1 MQPPRQPPGQ
11 PTAELQRQHVRPEE
25 VWPQPVAWWCA
36 MGGVSA
42 LRRKWGLGSKAV
54 GPARP
59 AHAMSSNAT
68 DIPAAN
74 FTVEAVQYSCT
85 RSALRGCKNLRA
97 R

>member
-36 MGGVSA
+36 MGGVPA

-68 DIPAAN
+68 GIH
-74 FTVEAVQYSCT
+74 FTCTEAIAPRMTVNDHFT
-85 RSALRGCKNLRA
+85 LGERA
-97 R
+97 